1 MSLAFFKPQAVRPG
15 DTVAVV
21 APAGPFDRASFEAG
35 LAVISGRYAP
45 RYDEGIL
52 SRQRYLAGDDDR
64 RFSELVAALTD
75 PEVKAVFCARG
86 GYGAM
91 RLLPRLAAWGAEHG
105 LAARERLEDDGGRNA
120 GTQDPERRSAGRVIV
135 PKPLIGFSDMTALH
149 LWLHGYGIASI
160 HAPVLTQLGR
170 MSPENPRRLFSLL
183 ESGSPAAPLVGTATY
198 VPGTVEGPL
207 LGGNLS
213 VFTRLLGTPFMPSLE
228 GAVLLLEDL
237 SEQPYRLDR
246 MWMHLELAGVFRQVR
261 GIVLGQF
268 LGCEPRDG
276 GYTAAEVLRD
286 LAIATG
292 VPCAAGFPIGH
303 GDVNE
308 AVGLGVRVRLEA
320 GRGEAP
326 RVTFLEAAAGAG
338 AGTVVGG

>member
-1 MSLAFFKPQAVRPG
+1 MSPLSSFQKFQAVRPG

-21 APAGPFDRASFEAG
+21 APAGPSDRAAFETG
-35 LAVISGRYAP
+35 LAVISGRYAA
-45 RYDEGIL
+45 RYDESIL

-64 RFSELVAALTD
+64 RFKELVTALAD
-75 PEVKAVFCARG
+75 PDVKAVFCARG

-91 RLLPRLAAWGAEHG
+91 RLLPRLAAWAGKHTG
-105 LAARERLEDDGGRNA
+105 RLIAA
-120 GTQDPERRSAGRVIV
+120 
-135 PKPLIGFSDMTALH
+135 KPLIGFSDITALH
-149 LWLHGYGIASI
+149 LWLQSNGLASI

-170 MSPENPRRLFSLL
+170 LPAENPRRLFSLL
-183 ESGSPAAPLVGTATY
+183 ESSAPASPLEGTDTY
-198 VPGTVEGPL
+198 VEGTVEGPL

-213 VFTRLLGTPFMPSLE
+213 VLTRLLGTPFMPSLE

-286 LAIATG
+286 LAVATG
-292 VPCAAGFPIGH
+292 LPCAAGFPVGH

-308 AVGLGVRVRLEA
+308 AMGLGVRVRLAA
-320 GRGEAP
+320 GER
-326 RVTFLEAAAGAG
+326 RVTFLEAAVEG
-338 AGTVVGG
+338 